1 MQRRK
6 LLRTLPL
13 LLCGNKAIASLQAAT
28 VAPRTAI
35 VIGAGIAGLAAAK
48 SLSANGYRVIVLEG
62 RMRSGGRIFTSK
74 LWVDQPIDLGASWI
88 HGNKDNPMT
97 SIATSL
103 QIKTVE
109 TNSDAEII
117 YDTNGKEL
125 SSIGYRNIDT
135 LRASMENAVTRA
147 QRNLSKDTTLQAAIE
162 TGMSWSTRNAAD
174 KIALRYLINSE
185 YEQDYGGS
193 YSQMSAFWFDD
204 DNAFSG
210 SDLLLTNGY
219 SAITDS
225 LASGLDVRFGQT
237 VKQINSQNSGVL
249 IQTQSQTFWADV
261 VVVTL
266 PLGVLQSGAVK
277 FLPPLPAK
285 KANAIAKL
293 GVGSLNKCV
302 LRFDSVFWS
311 DEYDWIGYLSAIG
324 GQWSEW
330 ISLSKP
336 TGRPI
341 LVGFNAGDFGRQIEG
356 YTDSEVV
363 ASAMTTLRKI
373 FGSTIPLPLS
383 FQVSRWG
390 DDPFS
395 YGAFSYV
402 KLGAT
407 SSMRSTL
414 AAPVGKKVF
423 FAGEA
428 THRRYPGTVH
438 GAYLS
443 GLQAAKDVMAVRR
456 QRP

>member
-1 MQRRK
+1 MRRRN
-6 LLRTLPL
+6 LLKTLPL
-13 LLCGNKAIASLQAAT
+13 LLCGNSTIASLQAAT
-28 VAPRTAI
+28 VASRNAI

-48 SLSANGYRVIVLEG
+48 ALTEGGYSVIVLEG
-62 RMRSGGRIFTSK
+62 RMRSGGRISTSK
-74 LWVDQPIDLGASWI
+74 KWVDQPIDLGASWI
-88 HGNKDNPMT
+88 HGKNGNPIT

-117 YDTNGKEL
+117 YDTSGVEL
-125 SSIGYRNIDT
+125 SSRGYRTMET
-135 LRASMENAVTRA
+135 LRASMENAVKNA
-147 QRNLSKDTTLQAAIE
+147 QRNQTKDISLKAAIE
-162 TGMSWSTRNAAD
+162 TGTSWSTRTAAE
-174 KIALRYLINSE
+174 KIALRYLISSE

-204 DNAFSG
+204 DGAFSG

-219 SAITDS
+219 SAVTDS
-225 LASGLDVRFGQT
+225 LASGLDIRFGQT
-237 VKQINSQNSGVL
+237 VKEINSQTSGVL
-249 IQTQSQTFWADV
+249 IQTQTQMFLADV

-266 PLGVLQSGAVK
+266 PLGVLQYGAVK
-277 FLPPLPAK
+277 FLPQLPADK
-285 KANAIAKL
+285 TNAIAKL
-293 GVGSLNKCV
+293 GMGILNKCV
-302 LRFDSVFWS
+302 LRFDRVFWS
-311 DEYDWIGYLSAIG
+311 GQYDWIGYLSAIG

-330 ISLSKP
+330 ISLSNP

-341 LVGFNAGDFGRQIEG
+341 LVGFNAGDFGRQIED
-356 YTDSEVV
+356 YTDNEIVTG
-363 ASAMTTLRKI
+363 AMTTLRKI

-383 FQVSRWG
+383 YQVSRWG
-390 DDPFS
+390 KDPFS

-443 GLQAAKDVMAVRR
+443 GLQAAKDVLAL
-456 QRP
+456 